1 VFPSSTWVTY
11 SPDWGWLIV
20 FYFFFGGLAGGCYFL
35 AALIDLLGRAEDRP
49 LARAGYYVVLPC
61 LLISGIL
68 LIWDLSRPDRFWH
81 LLIESNTFQ
90 PMFKYWSPMSIS
102 SWVLLLFSVFA
113 VASALSALSEGG
125 RLSWRWPHVLRP
137 PGIAGRIFAVL
148 GALFGLYVAS
158 YTGVLLAVTNRPLWA
173 DTPLLGMLLVL
184 SATSISAALMLLL
197 AWRLRYAAPA
207 VFALNRIDCAVIVL
221 QLLVLAAVLITL
233 GPVAQVWWSLWGLLL
248 LLGVVLLGLIVPLLL
263 RWRHRGDF
271 GAATLAV
278 AVLVLVGGFILRTVI
293 VFTPNVVTLPG
304 VANL

>member
-49 LARAGYYVVLPC
+49 LARVGYYVVLPC
-61 LLISGIL
+61 LFISGIL

-113 VASALSALSEGG
+113 VASALSAMSEGG

>member
-1 VFPSSTWVTY
+1 
-11 SPDWGWLIV
+11 
-20 FYFFFGGLAGGCYFL
+20 
-35 AALIDLLGRAEDRP
+35 
-49 LARAGYYVVLPC
+49 
-61 LLISGIL
+61 
-68 LIWDLSRPDRFWH
+68 
-81 LLIESNTFQ
+81 
-90 PMFKYWSPMSIS
+90 
-102 SWVLLLFSVFA
+102 
-113 VASALSALSEGG
+113 
-125 RLSWRWPHVLRP
+125 VLRP

>member
-1 VFPSSTWVTY
+1 
-11 SPDWGWLIV
+11 
-20 FYFFFGGLAGGCYFL
+20 
-35 AALIDLLGRAEDRP
+35 
-49 LARAGYYVVLPC
+49 
-61 LLISGIL
+61 
-68 LIWDLSRPDRFWH
+68 
-81 LLIESNTFQ
+81 
-90 PMFKYWSPMSIS
+90 MFKYWSPMSIS

-271 GAATLAV
+271 AAATLAV

>member
-1 VFPSSTWVTY
+1 MFPSSTWVTY
-11 SPDWGWLIV
+11 SPEWGWLIV

-35 AALIDLLGRAEDRP
+35 AALIDLLGRAADRP

-61 LLISGIL
+61 LFISGIL

-90 PMFKYWSPMSIS
+90 PMFKYWAPMSIS

-113 VASALSALSEGG
+113 VFSALSALSEGG
-125 RLSWRWPHVLRP
+125 RLSWRWPHVFRP
-137 PGIAGRIFAVL
+137 PGIAGRIITVL
-148 GALFGLYVAS
+148 GALLGLYVAS

-184 SATSISAALMLLL
+184 SATSISAALLLLL

-207 VFALNRIDCAVIVL
+207 VLALNRIDCAVIVL
-221 QLLVLAAVLITL
+221 QLLVLVAVLITL
-233 GPVAQVWWSLWGLLL
+233 GPVAQLWWSLWGLLL

-271 GAATLAV
+271 GAATWAV
-278 AVLVLVGGFILRTVI
+278 AMLVLVGGFILRTVI